1 MTCNDFIYMTDSY
14 LSTCN
19 RVTVT
24 GYDSTDTKVVVS
36 NHAWSARKGILH
48 LDGERMLRVSANQ
61 ALEQLDPG
69 KFAFELDRQ
78 AVFIASIRAASP
90 NGHGPKDISAHL
102 HRVSL

>member
-1 MTCNDFIYMTDSY
+1 MTDSY

-24 GYDSTDTKVVVS
+24 GYDSTDTKVVVI

-48 LDGERMLRVSANQ
+48 LDGDHMPSVSANL
-61 ALEQLDPG
+61 ALEQLDRG
-69 KFAFELDRQ
+69 KFTFELDRQ
-78 AVFIASIRAASP
+78 AVFIASIRPANP